1 MAVEDNAFLA
11 LQCTSGALAW
21 LHASWTEWKNLFS
34 LEIMLERAKIEISGL
49 GGSYGVETLTLHEML
64 PEMGPPI
71 ETRQTWEGSDDSWAV
86 ELDDV
91 AAALAGEDAV
101 GASID
106 DAIAA
111 LRIVDAAYAAHEE
124 HS

>member
-1 MAVEDNAFLA
+1 
-11 LQCTSGALAW
+11 
-21 LHASWTEWKNLFS
+21 
-34 LEIMLERAKIEISGL
+34 
-49 GGSYGVETLTLHEML
+49 
-64 PEMGPPI
+64 MGPPI
-71 ETRQTWEGSDDSWAV
+71 ETRQTWEGSDDSWAA